1 MSLSPLR
8 PHVLHALLALLSE
21 CLPQLGMLFAQRPAR
36 FLSSSLSGLSP
47 RPLLDVASPNYP
59 VYNCHQTSLSLAS
72 NLSYPV
78 LLFLVS
84 VSSSN
89 IPQNRRY
96 FSTVYYLLW
105 ISTHSTGN
113 TLHKCRVLCWSLFG
127 LLLVHDICGNHNSG
141 NKSSPIKLIYIN
153 FHYKVHLYFY
163 IKWTGVLQSSSGSI
177 KIASFFPNLLFSSW
191 GEKEHLIH
199 YWTSECA

>member
-1 MSLSPLR
+1 
-8 PHVLHALLALLSE
+8 
-21 CLPQLGMLFAQRPAR
+21 MLFAQRPAR

-47 RPLLDVASPNYP
+47 RPLLVVASPDYP
-59 VYNCHQTSLSLAS
+59 VYNCQQTSLSPAS
-72 NLSYPV
+72 NISYPA

-105 ISTHSTGN
+105 ISTHPTGN

-127 LLLVHDICGNHNSG
+127 SLLVHDICGNHNSG
-141 NKSSPIKLIYIN
+141 NKSSPIKLICIN
-153 FHYKVHLYFY
+153 FHYKAHLYFY
-163 IKWTGVLQSSSGSI
+163 IKWTGVLQSSSGQL
-177 KIASFFPNLLFSSW
+177 KLLVSFQICYLALEVRKN
-191 GEKEHLIH
+191 I
-199 YWTSECA
+199 